1 MTKCSTFP
9 TAAATVFVGLD
20 YSKVFVQVCVLDATG
35 RMLGNQRC
43 ADDWRAIAAYV
54 RARGGTAHVRA
65 AIEACNGAADLA
77 DELLRHAGWSLD
89 LAHPGYVRRMKQNPD
104 KTDFTDAHLLADL
117 VRVGYLPRVWLAPQ
131 PIRELRRVV
140 RRRQDLANRR
150 RAVKLRI
157 GALLREHRLVKR
169 DARPWTKRWLAWV
182 AALELPA
189 ESRWV
194 MNDMFAELAG
204 LHTRLRVIEP
214 RLAQLAEHDGMIARL
229 LALPGIGLITACVLR
244 AEIGD
249 ARRFRTGKQ
258 LSRYCGLTP
267 CNASSGARQA
277 DAGLIQAGNRT
288 LRAAIMEAAHRLKRL
303 TPRWRAFAAAL
314 AARGKPKSVV
324 TAAVA
329 NRWLRGLFH
338 ELRTLAA

>member
-1 MTKCSTFP
+1 M
-9 TAAATVFVGLD
+9 
-20 YSKVFVQVCVLDATG
+20 
-35 RMLGNQRC
+35 
-43 ADDWRAIAAYV
+43 
-54 RARGGTAHVRA
+54 RA

-77 DELLRHAGWSLD
+77 DELRQHAGWSLD

-104 KTDFTDAHLLADL
+104 KTDFSDAHLLADL
-117 VRVGYLPRVWLAPQ
+117 VRVGYLPRVWLAP
-131 PIRELRRVV
+131 PAIREWRRLV

-150 RAVKLRI
+150 RAVKLRS
-157 GALLREHRLVKR
+157 GALLREHRLVNR
-169 DARPWTKRWLAWV
+169 EARPWTKRGLAWV

-189 ESRWV
+189 ESRWG
-194 MNDMFAELAG
+194 MNDLFAELAE
-204 LHTRLRVIEP
+204 LHTRRHRIEQ
-214 RLAQLAEHDGMIARL
+214 RLAQFAAHDELITRL
-229 LALPGIGLITACVLR
+229 RGLPGIGLITASVLR

-249 ARRFRTGKQ
+249 PRRFRTGKQ
-258 LSRYCGLTP
+258 RSRYCGLTP

-277 DAGLIQAGNRT
+277 DAGLIAAGNPT
-288 LRAAIMEAAHRLKRL
+288 LRAALMAAAHRLKRL